1 LDNPSHLFFHG
12 AEGLLKQCAQLLK
25 VSTRTIYELI
35 SNNKEPDKI
44 FANKVGRSW
53 HILRSEVD
61 NFLLREKGSSY
72 QMKRSIPVTKPIK
85 VINLLTK

>member
-1 LDNPSHLFFHG
+1 MIDNKDDILTI
-12 AEGLLKQCAQLLK
+12 EQCAQLLK

-53 HILRSEVD
+53 RILRSEVD

-72 QMKRSIPVTKPIK
+72 QMKINQPNKQKIIP
-85 VINLLTK
+85 

>member
-1 LDNPSHLFFHG
+1 MPEENKDEILTI
-12 AEGLLKQCAQLLK
+12 EQCAQLLK

-53 HILRSEVD
+53 RILRSEVD
-61 NFLLREKGSSY
+61 NFLLREKVGAY
-72 QMKRSIPVTKPIK
+72 QMSINQTNKK
-85 VINLLTK
+85 

>member
-1 LDNPSHLFFHG
+1 MPEDNKDDILTI
-12 AEGLLKQCAQLLK
+12 EQCAQLLK

-53 HILRSEVD
+53 RILRSEVD

-72 QMKRSIPVTKPIK
+72 QMKINQPNKQKIIP
-85 VINLLTK
+85 